1 MLTQPPTYSSLIK
14 RHGLSVIAKGGDLVL
29 TPEGD
34 FAFTKDGDLQ
44 NGSVAHN
51 GMFRL
56 TEAWRLNAPSL
67 RMMYDTVRELR
78 TAQPDLENE
87 VEAALGTF
95 RWPEQSEGFEA
106 EISAYHTVND
116 ELGAATLG
124 RGALAGSLMVV
135 TAALLLR
142 FKHDVEP
149 TDAEWQNTPPLTN
162 AVSIGQMITAAAN
175 SFRHHDEWVRARFT
189 NNFSAQQRRSLQPL
203 VQALDLLGPNP
214 LFGDVNASERIA
226 LLLGEQDFE
235 QFEGAVLKYAN
246 AVAAQVEARSSPPL

>member
-1 MLTQPPTYSSLIK
+1 MLTKPPTYSSLIK
-14 RHGLSVIAKGGDLVL
+14 QHGLSVIAKGGDLVL
-29 TPEGD
+29 TP
-34 FAFTKDGDLQ
+34 DGDLMKTDDGDAQ
-44 NGSVAHN
+44 LGSIAQN

-56 TEAWRLNAPSL
+56 TQAWRLNSPSMRL
-67 RMMYDTVRELR
+67 MFDAVCELR
-78 TAQPDLENE
+78 DRHEALEKKAND
-87 VEAALGTF
+87 ALTPVLWN
-95 RWPEQSEGFEA
+95 RRPFEA
-106 EISAYHTVND
+106 EVSAFHIAND

-149 TDAEWQNTPPLTN
+149 IGAEWQNTPPLTN

-189 NNFSAQQRRSLQPL
+189 NSFSTQQHRSLQPL
-203 VQALDLLGPNP
+203 MQALGLLGPDD

-235 QFEGAVLKYAN
+235 QFEGTVLRYAN
-246 AVAAQVEARSSPPL
+246 AVAAKVEARSSPPL